1 MNESIVLSIS
11 IFLLCLCAFFIIIL
25 MTWNKRSLNHQK
37 RLHEM
42 EQENQRNLLKATIA
56 GQEEERKHIAE
67 NLHDDIGP
75 LLSSIKL
82 KMRHLGGDPARQKP
96 VLETIDLAVSEI
108 RRVLQRLSPLVFEEK
123 GLNEAVRFVCME
135 FRKVSDIHLELT
147 WEASIQEELDRERKL
162 AIFRIIQE
170 ALNNIIK
177 HSQASRVSIL
187 AQKIEKGG
195 YQIDIEDNGIGMQQN
210 LGGQIGLGMNS
221 MMARAETMHA
231 KLVITSRGKGTCLIL
246 TIPKDGRHA
255 KD

>member
-1 MNESIVLSIS
+1 MNESIIITIS
-11 IFLLCLCAFFIIIL
+11 IFLLCFCAFFIIML
-25 MTWNKRSLNHQK
+25 MTWNKRSLNHHK
-37 RLHEM
+37 HLHELK
-42 EQENQRNLLKATIA
+42 QENQRNLLKATIA

-108 RRVLQRLSPLVFEEK
+108 RRVLQRLSPLVFQEK

-135 FRKVSDIHLELT
+135 FKKVSDIHLELT
-147 WEASIQEELDRERKL
+147 WEASIQEELGRERKL
-162 AIFRIIQE
+162 AIFRILQE

-177 HSQASRVSIL
+177 HSGASKVTIL
-187 AQKIEKGG
+187 AQKTEDGA
-195 YQIDIEDNGIGMQQN
+195 YQIEIEDNGIGMQHN
-210 LGGQIGLGMNS
+210 LGDQIGLGMNS

-246 TIPKDGRHA
+246 TIPNG
-255 KD
+255 